1 MVVLTAGALCLFDCH
16 TRMRVHP
23 SSGGKGAVWLDWNVL
38 SCEFRRSSWSSGPR
52 LAPRHETSA
61 ARSATAS
68 PILALQVVPR
78 PMSALSVHAARF
90 CPDHGAGLSPCVRNN
105 IREATSQARP
115 SRQHAEHAV
124 RRNRTRSA
132 AASLAPSAV
141 TARSTAGGIGHQK
154 CVADRVSPATSGSST
169 STRERGVGRAARRL
183 PLALARF
190 HSPPP
195 GSHSPFPT
203 GRLGLFFLPKCHSAL
218 YTGDSAHEETRGTD
232 WVPGAATRSGE
243 CVGPRGATR

>member
-1 MVVLTAGALCLFDCH
+1 MSGNYRCGLRCT
-16 TRMRVHP
+16 TRSNR
-23 SSGGKGAVWLDWNVL
+23 
-38 SCEFRRSSWSSGPR
+38 
-52 LAPRHETSA
+52 A
-61 ARSATAS
+61 AR
-68 PILALQVVPR
+68 V
-78 PMSALSVHAARF
+78 
-90 CPDHGAGLSPCVRNN
+90 CPDHGAGLSPCARNT

-132 AASLAPSAV
+132 AASLAPCLAPSAV

-154 CVADRVSPATSGSST
+154 CVVDRVSPATSGSST

-203 GRLGLFFLPKCHSAL
+203 GRLGFFPFQNATPL
-218 YTGDSAHEETRGTD
+218 YTR
-232 WVPGAATRSGE
+232 ATRPTRKLAERTGRQGRQLARASAWAHG
-243 CVGPRGATR
+243 GATP